1 MHLNKK
7 GMTLIEVIVVLLLSS
22 ILMVIAGGLL
32 LNSMGYFNRTA
43 QSNYEKQAV
52 DAISSY
58 VRGQLVYASEV
69 QIATQK
75 PDKSDDWHW
84 ISVNDDNRL
93 MKDDTQVYNADFY
106 RGRNLKITAK
116 CYSDNYRL
124 DLSFAFTDNEKQ
136 VYKTASTLELVN
148 IKAKDKKGEAIA
160 NAGIKG
166 KQVDISDHDQAE
178 AGYKIYY
185 KINGALKIVDDPDY
199 QYPDIDYDDPVFE
212 GTVYDELMCR
222 DASITKPN
230 EAGNNKGTWLAN
242 HDYKKGEFV
251 DYLGMT
257 YRAVKDVRNGNDPL
271 TNHGNAWKPVNPPYW
286 VKGASYEAGDV
297 VIYQITN
304 TYYQATVQIHNS
316 VESPDNDKQKWHRLN
331 TAELNEIIEEHKS
344 KDFCDIDNKDEGDWT
359 VGGEK
364 ARCDAPEKQWNVG
377 QVIEPGDYVEDP
389 MNPGQWYRYVYSSP
403 LQPNAQ
409 EDNAWAPGG
418 VARNYWKK
426 IDEAWNT
433 NGTYFKGD
441 IVSYTVNGK
450 KLFYQDLQRID
461 GVWNPSTINAGWSKG
476 FESIEELLG
485 NTNISVTCQTYS

>member
-93 MKDDTQVYNADFY
+93 MKDDTAVYNADFY

-124 DLSFAFTDNEKQ
+124 DLSFAFTDNDKQ

-199 QYPDIDYDDPVFE
+199 QYPDIDYDDPAFE
-212 GTVYDELMCR
+212 GTVYDVLMCR

-251 DYLGMT
+251 DYLGVT

-304 TYYQATVQIHNS
+304 TYYQAIADINNS
-316 VESPDNDKQKWHRLN
+316 NESPDNENNKWHKLS
-331 TAELNEIIEEHKS
+331 TTELKEIIEEHKS
-344 KDFCDIDNKDEGDWT
+344 ENFCKIDGNENEDCDADRPYKT
-359 VGGEK
+359 VGDELCERSSTITAPDKGNSGNREEGWTNNKGDFEENLKNFSPNHEQRFYRKGDFVTLNGETW
-364 ARCDAPEKQWNVG
+364 RLIGDYSDIT
-377 QVIEPGDYVEDP
+377 QVIPHGNWKLIQEEWDTRSYYEEHDLSNK
-389 MNPGQWYRYVYSSP
+389 MN
-403 LQPNAQ
+403 L
-409 EDNAWAPGG
+409 
-418 VARNYWKK
+418 
-426 IDEAWNT
+426 I
-433 NGTYFKGD
+433 
-441 IVSYTVNGK
+441 
-450 KLFYQDLQRID
+450 
-461 GVWNPSTINAGWSKG
+461 INV
-476 FESIEELLG
+476 L
-485 NTNISVTCQTYS
+485 V

>member
-199 QYPDIDYDDPVFE
+199 QYPDIDYDDPAFE

-251 DYLGMT
+251 DYLGVT

-331 TAELNEIIEEHKS
+331 TSELNEIIEEHKS

-389 MNPGQWYRYVYSSP
+389 MNPGQIIGR
-403 LQPNAQ
+403 
-409 EDNAWAPGG
+409 
-418 VARNYWKK
+418 
-426 IDEAWNT
+426 
-433 NGTYFKGD
+433 
-441 IVSYTVNGK
+441 
-450 KLFYQDLQRID
+450 KLM
-461 GVWNPSTINAGWSKG
+461 K
-476 FESIEELLG
+476 LG
-485 NTNISVTCQTYS
+485 IRMEHILKEI

>member
-93 MKDDTQVYNADFY
+93 MKDDTAVYNADFY

-116 CYSDNYRL
+116 CYSDN
-124 DLSFAFTDNEKQ
+124 
-136 VYKTASTLELVN
+136 
-148 IKAKDKKGEAIA
+148 
-160 NAGIKG
+160 
-166 KQVDISDHDQAE
+166 DQAE

-199 QYPDIDYDDPVFE
+199 QYPDIDYDDPAFE

-331 TAELNEIIEEHKS
+331 TSELNEIIEEHKS

-450 KLFYQDLQRID
+450 KLFYQALQRID